1 MADGPFSSPLAGL
14 ALEMAVRNQQLLE
27 RVPEMTANQRN
38 LINRRLTRY
47 GGDISQYEPFM
58 EVGYDPTVKAMQ
70 TTLEG
75 QRDYLVGLP
84 ELMMKAAKEGAGTP
98 TKEQPNTNPLQDYF
112 NRILNNLYRA
122 NEPKTTVIPQVS
134 PDTAERRIG
143 LGQPASPWTSR
154 PSSSPTARRT
164 GTTSQPKITFGPR

>member
-14 ALEMAVRNQQLLE
+14 ALEMAVRNQQLLD

-58 EVGYDPTVKAMQ
+58 DVGYDPTVKAMQ

-84 ELMMKAAKEGAGTP
+84 ELMEKAIKESKKSGITYKAPDHSDLTKFWEDLLNPPKMPAMLPPERPQVTP
-98 TKEQPNTNPLQDYF
+98 SGMGSGRPNTYTAPSP
-112 NRILNNLYRA
+112 RRS
-122 NEPKTTVIPQVS
+122 VS
-134 PDTAERRIG
+134 PKRLSG
-143 LGQPASPWTSR
+143 TS
-154 PSSSPTARRT
+154 
-164 GTTSQPKITFGPR
+164 GNYFGGYKR